1 MQEDWSGYALPL
13 IAVFC
18 INHSYNRRNL
28 YLCVSLI
35 VRFCTAEKVDIRK
48 EILFGSSDPNVSR
61 MIRRIY
67 TTNLIDSLEHIVRR
81 NLMEILAYRYPDALI
96 SHRSAKE
103 RGISGAKDKNQNRKP
118 RR

>member
-1 MQEDWSGYALPL
+1 MQEDWSGYTLPL

-18 INHSYNRRNL
+18 INRSYNRRNL
-28 YLCVSLI
+28 YLRVSLI
-35 VRFCTAEKVDIRK
+35 VRFCTVVKVDTMK
-48 EILFGSSDPNVSR
+48 EMLFGSSNPNVSR

-96 SHRSAKE
+96 SHRSAQRE
-103 RGISGAKDKNQNRKP
+103 GNQRG
-118 RR
+118 